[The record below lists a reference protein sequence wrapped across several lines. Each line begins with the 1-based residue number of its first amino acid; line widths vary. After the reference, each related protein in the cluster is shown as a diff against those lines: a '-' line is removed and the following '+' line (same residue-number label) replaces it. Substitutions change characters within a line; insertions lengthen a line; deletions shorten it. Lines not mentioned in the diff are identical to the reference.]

1 MEIWI
6 GFSAMEDPALQRL
19 TSQIFGYVP
28 AHAVHACAELDLAD
42 RINSGADTLEQ
53 LATETGCDPDAL
65 ERLLRFLVGLGLFH
79 QVDGR
84 YQLGDMGRFMLQ
96 DSPGSQWANAR
107 MTGRLVPAWQ
117 QIMHSLKTGETGFHK
132 AYGNSLF
139 EHLQQNQ
146 ADEGL
151 FDTAMTSVHGAE
163 TQAMLDSFD
172 FSGFQCVADIG
183 GGNGS
188 VLEGLLRSYPHMQGI
203 LFDSPNAAERAE
215 VTMRSSVISERCRFV
230 GGDFFKDIPISAD
243 AFLLRHILHDWSDT
257 DAITIL
263 RNCRQALPAHGK
275 VLIAEMILPD
285 GDEPSPVPMF
295 DLMMLVVA
303 GGKERSVAAY
313 SDILEA
319 AELTLGNVTPTASP
333 VSIIEARLAQ

>member
-1 MEIWI
+1 
-6 GFSAMEDPALQRL
+6 MEDPALQRL

-42 RINSGADTLEQ
+42 RIDSGVDTLEQ
-53 LATETGCDPDAL
+53 LATQTNCDPGAL
-65 ERLLRFLVGLGLFH
+65 QRLLRYLVGLGLFH
-79 QVDGR
+79 KVDER
-84 YQLGDMGRFMLQ
+84 YQLGDLGRYMLK

-117 QIMHSLKTGETGFHK
+117 QIMHSLKTGETGFLK

-139 EHLQQNQ
+139 EHLQQDP

-163 TQAMLDSFD
+163 TEAMLDSYD

-188 VLEGLLRSYPHMQGI
+188 VLEGLLRSHPLMQGI
-203 LFDSPNAAERAE
+203 LFDLPNVAERAKIA
-215 VTMRSSVISERCRFV
+215 MGSSAISERCRFV
-230 GGDFFKDIPISAD
+230 GGDFFKDIPVAAD
-243 AFLLRHILHDWSDT
+243 GFLLRHILHDWSDA

-303 GGKERSVAAY
+303 GGKERTVAAY
-313 SDILEA
+313 GDILEA
-319 AELTLGNVTPTASP
+319 AELALSNVTPTASP
-333 VSIIEARLAQ
+333 VSIIEARPA